1 MIILK
6 KGSKRINNKKIKNE
20 KKIKYNINKKEVKN
34 K

>member
-6 KGSKRINNKKIKNE
+6 KGSKRINNKKIKKE